1 MGGSGRSVV
10 GGMIPVYRTHE
21 VQNLTPPRVVMQVG
35 PRSYRIPPT
44 HGLPKVVGGLNPTFS
59 LRPTETETETEIE
72 TEAEESQEV
81 DVSSMVTQLEANLWD
96 QRAEEVTRRDEG
108 LFY

>member
-1 MGGSGRSVV
+1 MFSLRSTETETE
-10 GGMIPVYRTHE
+10 IE
-21 VQNLTPPRVVMQVG
+21 
-35 PRSYRIPPT
+35 T

-59 LRPTETETETEIE
+59 LRPTETETEIE

-96 QRAEEVTRRDEG
+96 QRAGEVTRRDERAV
-108 LFY
+108 LSILRVSALKKHMHIRVLSQVVVETHLVSKC